1 MLFSFGVLLILRG
14 LAIMAFGLFVFY
26 AWLPILYGL
35 FGLDI
40 GLLLG
45 QWLSGEVGVVA
56 FVLGIIGAV
65 VLFGATYALEPYRR
79 VLIGFSGAA
88 LLALFLTYL
97 LGLDHWVGGFFGTAL
112 MVAGGLVG
120 AMISPQIFDSIII
133 AASAFGGATMAMA
146 GAHLLLPG
154 VGLFD
159 RFSGGLPPRLMTIV
173 LAAIGIG
180 WQFRNIEKWPQKQPT
195 LDGVSCCKEQPSP
208 TNNTVEVPCTLAF
221 VDLHPCQHSG
231 AVWSAR
237 SGFFVNSR
245 SFYAKPKRPC
255 QNQ

>member
-1 MLFSFGVLLILRG
+1 MLFSFGVLLILCG
-14 LAIMAFGLFVFY
+14 LAVMAFGLFLFY
-26 AWLPILYGL
+26 AWLPILYAL

-45 QWLSGEVGVVA
+45 QWLSGEVGVLA

-79 VLIGFSGAA
+79 ILIGFSGGA
-88 LLALFLTYL
+88 LLALSLAYL
-97 LGLDHWVGGFFGTAL
+97 LGLDHLMGGFFGIAL

-120 AMISPQIFDSIII
+120 ALIVPQIFNSIII

-159 RFSGGLPPRLMTIV
+159 RFSGGLPPRFMTIV
-173 LAAIGIG
+173 LTAIGIG
-180 WQFRNIEKWPQKQPT
+180 WQFRNIEKWVQLQPM
-195 LDGVSCCKEQPSP
+195 LGDVAAASKGDQAGPRM
-208 TNNTVEVPCTLAF
+208 L
-221 VDLHPCQHSG
+221 
-231 AVWSAR
+231 
-237 SGFFVNSR
+237 
-245 SFYAKPKRPC
+245 
-255 QNQ
+255 